1 MNMLGYMGLIDKIKN
16 DLSSQLRKCTM
27 FEILV
32 SFIGD
37 IFAAFGWKKIVD
49 ENEDKKDNESD
60 F

>member
-1 MNMLGYMGLIDKIKN
+1 
-16 DLSSQLRKCTM
+16 M

-37 IFAAFGWKKIVD
+37 IFDAFAWKEIVD